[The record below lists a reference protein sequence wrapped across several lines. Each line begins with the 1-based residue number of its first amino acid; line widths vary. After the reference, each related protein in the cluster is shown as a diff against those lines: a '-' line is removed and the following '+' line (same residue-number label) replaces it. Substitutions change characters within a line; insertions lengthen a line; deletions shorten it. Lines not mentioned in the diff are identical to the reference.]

1 MAEFTEYEQYDALG
15 LADLVARGEVSAPEL
30 LEAAIART
38 ETHNK
43 LLNAIVTSF
52 YDEAREV
59 AKKLD
64 PALGRLAGVPFLI
77 KDLNYV
83 KGIPCSSGSRLF
95 ADVVPDHDAEIVKRH
110 REAGLILF
118 GKTNT
123 PEIGLDASTE
133 SRHLGPC
140 RNPWNTEYSTG
151 GSSGGA
157 AAAVAAGILP
167 AAHATDGGG
176 SIRIPASCCG
186 LVGLKPSRGRTP
198 LGPDVGEG
206 WGGMSV
212 GHVVCRTV
220 RDSAAFLDVTHGPAL
235 GDPYHAPWFEGR
247 FLDECKKDPGQLKIA
262 VDLEPMTGA
271 KLDPACKAAVENTI
285 KLCEQLGHRVETAFP
300 DFDREE
306 FRRTT
311 PVLVAATVANTVYS
325 RAAALGRELS
335 AEDVEPIT
343 LSTAIRG
350 RKTSAESYA
359 KAVQF
364 LHQTTRK
371 VAAFFAD
378 YDLILSPTLVQ
389 PPVRLGWLDTKSEDI
404 DTYHDRFVQ
413 FWGFTN
419 LYNATGQPA
428 ISLPLH
434 WTEDNL
440 PVGVQFAAG
449 FGNESLLLQIAT
461 QMETAQPWFDRRPR
475 MKSRIAAGD

>member
-1 MAEFTEYEQYDALG
+1 VGGFAEYEQYDALG
-15 LADLVARGEVSAPEL
+15 LAELVAGGEVSALEL
-30 LEAAIART
+30 LEEAIVRT
-38 ETHNK
+38 ETHNP
-43 LLNAIVTSF
+43 LLNAIVTRF
-52 YDEAREV
+52 FDQAREV
-59 AKKLD
+59 ARGLD
-64 PALGRLAGVPFLI
+64 PASGPLAGVPFLI

-95 ADVVPDHDAEIVKRH
+95 ADVIPDHDAEIVERY
-110 REAGLILF
+110 RQAGLVLF

-140 RNPWNTEYSTG
+140 RNPWNTTHSTG

-157 AAAVAAGILP
+157 GAAVAAGIVP

-212 GHVVCRTV
+212 GHVVSRTV
-220 RDSAAFLDVTHGPAL
+220 RDSAAFLDATHGPAV
-235 GDPYHAPWFEGR
+235 GDPYHAPRFEGK
-247 FLDECKKDPGQLKIA
+247 FLDECKRDPGRLKIA
-262 VDLEPMTGA
+262 VDLDPMTGA
-271 KLDPACKAAVENTI
+271 ELDPACRTAVENTI
-285 KLCEQLGHRVETAFP
+285 KLCEQLGHQVVTAFP

-306 FRRTT
+306 FRSST
-311 PVLVAATVANTVYS
+311 PVLVAANVANLVYS

-335 AEDVEPIT
+335 VEDVEPVT

-371 VAAFFAD
+371 VAAFFEE

-389 PPVRLGWLDTKSEDI
+389 PPVPLGWLDTKSDNI
-404 DTYHDRFVQ
+404 DTYHDRFVK

-434 WTEDNL
+434 WTDDDL
-440 PVGVQFAAG
+440 PVGVQFAASY
-449 FGNESLLLQIAT
+449 GNESLLLRIAS
-461 QMETAQPWFDRRPR
+461 QMEMAKPWFDKRPNL
-475 MKSRIAAGD
+475 

>member
-1 MAEFTEYEQYDALG
+1 MAMNDYEQYDAVG
-15 LADLVARGEVSAPEL
+15 LADLVARGEVSALEL
-30 LEAAIART
+30 LEEAIDRADAR
-38 ETHNK
+38 NPK
-43 LLNAIVTSF
+43 LNAIVTRF
-52 YDEAREV
+52 DAQAREV
-59 AKKLD
+59 AKE
-64 PALGRLAGVPFLI
+64 LGPDAGPLAGVPFLV

-83 KGIPCSSGSRLF
+83 KGVPCSSGSRLF
-95 ADVVPDHDAEIVKRH
+95 ADVVPDHDAEIVTRYRK
-110 REAGLILF
+110 AGLVLF

-140 RNPWNTEYSTG
+140 HNPWNTDRTTG

-167 AAHATDGGG
+167 VAHATDGGG

-212 GHVVCRTV
+212 GHVVSRTV
-220 RDSAAFLDVTHGPAL
+220 RDSAAFLDATHGPAP
-235 GDPYHAPWFEGR
+235 GDPYHAPWFDGKY
-247 FLDECKKDPGQLKIA
+247 LDQCKNDPGQLKIA

-271 KLDPACKAAVENTI
+271 ELNPACKQAVENTI
-285 KLCEQLGHRVETAFP
+285 ALCEHLGHRVETAFP
-300 DFDREE
+300 DIDRRR
-306 FRRTT
+306 FRSAT
-311 PVLVAATVANTVYS
+311 PVPVAANVANLVYS
-325 RAAALGRELS
+325 RAAALGKELS
-335 AEDVEPIT
+335 VEDVEPIT
-343 LSTAIRG
+343 LSTAKRG
-350 RKTSAESYA
+350 RETSAETYA
-359 KAVQF
+359 AAILF

-371 VAAFFAD
+371 VAAFMDD

-389 PPVRLGWLDTKSEDI
+389 PPVPLGWLDTKSDDI
-404 DTYHDRFVQ
+404 DTYHDRFVK

-440 PVGVQFAAG
+440 PVGVQFAAAY
-449 FGNESLLLQIAT
+449 GNESLLLQLAN
-461 QMETAQPWFDRRPR
+461 QLETAQPWFDKRP
-475 MKSRIAAGD
+475 DF